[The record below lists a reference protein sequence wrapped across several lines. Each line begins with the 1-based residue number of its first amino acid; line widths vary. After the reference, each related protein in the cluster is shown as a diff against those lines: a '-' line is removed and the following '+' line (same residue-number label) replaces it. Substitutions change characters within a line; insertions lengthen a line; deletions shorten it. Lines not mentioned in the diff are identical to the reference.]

1 MNALLSTF
9 SFSAADGA
17 VFALFILAVLV
28 ISIVMSFMGKKK
40 NGAESY
46 FLAGR
51 GLPWWLIGFSLIA
64 ANISTEQFIGMSGNA
79 SQCTGLAIASYEW
92 IAAIS
97 LVFVAFVFV
106 PKFLRC
112 GIYTIPQFLEY
123 RYNKLARTL
132 MSLSMII
139 ILCAVTI
146 AVVINSGALTI
157 DVLFS
162 GMSVFGIPINIV
174 TAGWFIGILAAVY
187 VFTGGLK
194 ACAWADLLQGSG
206 LLIGGFVI
214 MLVAF
219 NTFAKKDAAELG
231 ITPEHVRPIAY
242 QGKDLTEGVTADTQV
257 WKKFTTVNQDKLHMA
272 RPNTDPNI
280 VWTTL
285 LLGIWIPN
293 LYYWGLNQYIMQRTL
308 GAKSLAEGQK
318 GIVFAA
324 AMKLAIPFIIVFPGI
339 IAFNLYH
346 EDMKTQA
353 QTDAT
358 ANADSWGKLT
368 DIVIAPWKAE
378 NKITDEVLKQEASAK
393 DDARPATNKL
403 KDKLK
408 EIASIDGM
416 VAEFEANKDNIK
428 KLVLEDKKNG
438 KRIFKFNEDFAV
450 LHPESAKFILD
461 YNTFIA
467 DNIDVTADAEKLKK
481 DFSETYPDIKLT
493 DKQQASFDLF
503 FQNSA
508 LLSKLAEVDYPTDMP
523 AMAKYTRR
531 LQENFGLVSPAYPV
545 QKELVGYKF
554 DAAFPLLLRNL
565 DIPNGLRGFVLAAL
579 LGAVISSLASMLN
592 AASTIFTMDIY
603 KEYIHK
609 IDSDSDNSEQNA
621 GDKVDLNAG
630 DKVDQNAAAKIEQN
644 VADNNGKKSSQGELV
659 FVGRVCV
666 ILAMIAG
673 CLISPIL
680 SDPKF
685 GGLFKF
691 IQEFQ
696 GFISPG
702 ILAIFIVG
710 LMFNRTRGAYGV
722 LGLLA
727 SPIIYGALMLV
738 IPEVNFLNRMAIT
751 FVSITVGLSILTLI
765 LPAKEAKALPRN
777 DEIELVNSKGAIV
790 AGVLVCI
797 ATISLYYVFF

>member
-1 MNALLSTF
+1 MTAALSFFIIHFTLYSTTMNAMLSAF
-9 SFSAADGA
+9 SFTAVDGA

-40 NGAESY
+40 DGAESY

-106 PKFLRC
+106 PMFLRC

-132 MSLSMII
+132 MSLSMIV

-146 AVVINSGALTI
+146 SVVINSGALTI

-206 LLIGGFVI
+206 LLLGGFVI

-219 NTFAKKDAAELG
+219 NTFAKKDVAELG
-231 ITPEHVRPIAY
+231 ITPDHTRPAVY
-242 QGKDLTEGVTADTQV
+242 QGKDLTEGVTAETKV

-272 RPNTDPNI
+272 RPNNDPNI

-346 EDMKTQA
+346 QDMAKQA
-353 QTDAT
+353 ESDKS
-358 ANADSWGKLT
+358 ANADTWVLFESIKDKAAEEKRVFKFDQDFANLNT
-368 DIVIAPWKAE
+368 QKAE
-378 NKITDEVLKQEASAK
+378 QVLAYNAAVKNVKVEDLLAAQK
-393 DDARPATNKL
+393 DYLDADGKATPAALYMANSEL
-403 KDKLK
+403 LNQC
-408 EIASIDGM
+408 A
-416 VAEFEANKDNIK
+416 AE
-428 KLVLEDKKNG
+428 
-438 KRIFKFNEDFAV
+438 
-450 LHPESAKFILD
+450 
-461 YNTFIA
+461 
-467 DNIDVTADAEKLKK
+467 
-481 DFSETYPDIKLT
+481 
-493 DKQQASFDLF
+493 
-503 FQNSA
+503 
-508 LLSKLAEVDYPTDMP
+508 DYPEGMAP
-523 AMAKYTRR
+523 MAKYTRR
-531 LQENFGLVSPAYPV
+531 LQENFGLVTPTYPV

-554 DAAFPLLLRNL
+554 DAAFPMLLRNL
-565 DIPNGLRGFVLAAL
+565 NIPNGLRGFVLAAL

-609 IDSDSDNSEQNA
+609 NASE
-621 GDKVDLNAG
+621 GG
-630 DKVDQNAAAKIEQN
+630 
-644 VADNNGKKSSQGELV
+644 LV
-659 FVGRVCV
+659 FIGRVCV
-666 ILAMIAG
+666 VLAMIAG
-673 CLISPIL
+673 CMISPIL
-680 SDPKF
+680 SDPRF

-710 LMFNRTRGAYGV
+710 LMFSRTRGAYGV

-751 FVSITVGLSILTLI
+751 FVSITVLLSILTII
-765 LPAKEAKALPRN
+765 LPSAEARALPRN
-777 DEIELVNSKGAIV
+777 DEIELVNSKGAIF

-797 ATISLYYVFF
+797 ATIALYCVFF

>member
-1 MNALLSTF
+1 MSSLLSSFTF
-9 SFSAADGA
+9 TTADGV

-28 ISIVMSFMGKKK
+28 ISIVMSLKGQKKD
-40 NGAESY
+40 GADSESY

-106 PKFLRC
+106 PMFLRC
-112 GIYTIPQFLEY
+112 GIYTIPEFLEY

-132 MSLSMII
+132 MSLSMIV

-162 GMSVFGIPINIV
+162 GMSVFGININIV
-174 TAGWFIGILAAVY
+174 TAGWFIGILAAIY

-214 MLVAF
+214 MWFAF
-219 NTFAKKDAAELG
+219 SALGQKDVAELG
-231 ITPEHVRPIAY
+231 VTPNHMRPANY
-242 QGKDLTEGVTADTQV
+242 QTEELKGDNIKKDVTQETGV

-272 RPNTDPNI
+272 RPNNDPNI

-346 EDMKTQA
+346 QDMAKQA
-353 QTDAT
+353 ESDKS
-358 ANADSWGKLT
+358 ANADTWVFFESIKDKAADHTEVFKFDQDFAILN
-368 DIVIAPWKAE
+368 PEKAE
-378 NKITDEVLKQEASAK
+378 
-393 DDARPATNKL
+393 
-403 KDKLK
+403 
-408 EIASIDGM
+408 
-416 VAEFEANKDNIK
+416 
-428 KLVLEDKKNG
+428 
-438 KRIFKFNEDFAV
+438 AV
-450 LHPESAKFILD
+450 LTYNAAVKDAKVEDLLAAQKDYLD
-461 YNTFIA
+461 EQGKATPAALYLAN
-467 DNIDVTADAEKLKK
+467 
-481 DFSETYPDIKLT
+481 S
-493 DKQQASFDLF
+493 DLLDQF
-503 FQNSA
+503 A
-508 LLSKLAEVDYPTDMP
+508 AVDYPADMP

-531 LQENFGLVSPAYPV
+531 LNENFGLVKPTYPV

-554 DAAFPLLLRNL
+554 DAAFPMLLRNL
-565 DIPNGLRGFVLAAL
+565 NIPTGFRGFVLAAL

-609 IDSDSDNSEQNA
+609 NA
-621 GDKVDLNAG
+621 
-630 DKVDQNAAAKIEQN
+630 
-644 VADNNGKKSSQGELV
+644 SQGGLV
-659 FVGRVCV
+659 FIGRVCV
-666 ILAMIAG
+666 VLAMIAG
-673 CLISPIL
+673 CMISPIL
-680 SDPKF
+680 SDPRF

-702 ILAIFIVG
+702 ILAVFVVG
-710 LMFNRTRGAYGV
+710 LMFSRTRGAYGV

-751 FVSITVGLSILTLI
+751 FVSITVLLSILTLI
-765 LPAKEAKALPRN
+765 LPAAEAKKLPHN
-777 DEIELVNSKGAIV
+777 DEIELKNSKGAIV

>member
-1 MNALLSTF
+1 MTGGFSLFIIHFLTNYSTTMSSLLSAFAFT
-9 SFSAADGA
+9 AADGV

-28 ISIVMSFMGKKK
+28 ISIVMSLKGQKKD
-40 NGAESY
+40 GADSESY

-106 PKFLRC
+106 PMFLRC
-112 GIYTIPQFLEY
+112 GIYTIPEFLEY

-132 MSLSMII
+132 MSLSMIV

-162 GMSVFGIPINIV
+162 GMSVFGININIV
-174 TAGWFIGILAAVY
+174 TAGWFIGILAAIY

-206 LLIGGFVI
+206 LLIGGFII
-214 MLVAF
+214 MWFAF
-219 NTFAKKDAAELG
+219 AAFAEKDVAELG
-231 ITPEHVRPIAY
+231 VTPEHARPVEY
-242 QGKDLTEGVTADTQV
+242 QGEDLREGITKDTPV
-257 WKKFTTVNQDKLHMA
+257 WKKFTELNEDTLHMA
-272 RPNTDPNI
+272 RPDNDPNI

-285 LLGIWIPN
+285 FLGIWIPN

-308 GAKSLAEGQK
+308 GARSLAEGQK

-324 AMKLAIPFIIVFPGI
+324 AMKLAIPFIIVFPGM
-339 IAFNLYH
+339 IAFDLYH
-346 EDMKTQA
+346 KEMAQQA

-358 ANADSWGKLT
+358 ANADSWGTLT
-368 DIVIAPWKAE
+368 NIILAPWKESAG
-378 NKITDEVLKQEASAK
+378 ITEEVLKKEATAK
-393 DDARPATNKL
+393 DGARPAA
-403 KDKLK
+403 DKLNAK
-408 EIASIDGM
+408 IKDVSADLAALK
-416 VAEFEANKDNIK
+416 AEFESNKDKIK
-428 KLVLEDKKNG
+428 ELVKADTKNG
-438 KRIFKFNEDFAV
+438 VRVFKFNENFAILHQDSAEFV
-450 LHPESAKFILD
+450 LSFNKFITDTPDVDKEAADLKAQFNKD
-461 YNTFIA
+461 YPKI
-467 DNIDVTADAEKLKK
+467 KLKEHEQK
-481 DFSETYPDIKLT
+481 
-493 DKQQASFDLF
+493 SFDLF
-503 FQNSA
+503 FANKA
-508 LLSKLAEVDYPTDMP
+508 LLNKLQEVDYPADMQP
-523 AMAKYTRR
+523 MAKYTRR
-531 LQENFGLVSPAYPV
+531 LQENFGLVKPTYPV

-554 DAAFPLLLRNL
+554 DAAFPMLLRNL
-565 DIPNGLRGFVLAAL
+565 AIPTGLRGFVLAAL

-609 IDSDSDNSEQNA
+609 NA
-621 GDKVDLNAG
+621 
-630 DKVDQNAAAKIEQN
+630 
-644 VADNNGKKSSQGELV
+644 SQGGLV
-659 FVGRVCV
+659 FIGRVCV
-666 ILAMIAG
+666 VLAMIAG

-702 ILAIFIVG
+702 ILAVFIVG
-710 LMFNRTRGAYGV
+710 LAFSRTRGSYGV

-751 FVSITVGLSILTLI
+751 FVSITVLLSILTLI
-765 LPAKEAKALPRN
+765 LPAAEAKALPHN